1 LGKKEIAM
9 ENTPNITK
17 ECVETVVDKKFIRVF
32 DLKYRE
38 GKHYFDATRRSVDNL
53 VAPMTEEEFKKLIP
67 DAVSC
72 VVVIEKEGQE
82 PKLLLSY
89 EFRYP
94 AGRFLLGVPA
104 GLIDPE
110 DADCKEPVHTAAI
123 REIREE
129 TGIIFDEKTD
139 SIFTINP
146 LLFSTPGMTDESNG
160 LVCVVLRQDV
170 EGKLDQSGA
179 LGQECFDGFAMVTKD
194 DARRILKAG
203 VDDRGHYYSVYTW
216 AALMFFAADL
226 WKNC

>member
-1 LGKKEIAM
+1 M
-9 ENTPNITK
+9 ENTPNISR
-17 ECVETVVDKKFIRVF
+17 ECVETVVDKKFIRLF
-32 DLKYRE
+32 DLQYRE
-38 GKHYFDATRRSVDNL
+38 GKHYFDATRRTKENL

-72 VVVIEKEGQE
+72 VVVLEKEGQE
-82 PKLLLSY
+82 PRLLLSY

-226 WKNC
+226 WKSC